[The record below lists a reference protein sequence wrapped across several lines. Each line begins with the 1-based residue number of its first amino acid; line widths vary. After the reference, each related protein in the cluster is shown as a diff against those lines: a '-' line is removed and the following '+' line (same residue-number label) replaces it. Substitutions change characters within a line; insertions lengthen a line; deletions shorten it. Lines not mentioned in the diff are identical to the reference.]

1 MKIGEPPVE
10 REKGPSQDEPSS
22 IKVRKDIRQRTYEF
36 ALQAIALGRC
46 LPEANDAKVLSRQ
59 LLRSVT
65 SIGANVGEEAQSAYS
80 KHDFVYKMNIALQEA
95 RETHYWL
102 RLIRDSGIVESG
114 SLDGIINE
122 SEELKKILGAIVS
135 KARGTAKHLIK
146 ER

>member
-1 MKIGEPPVE
+1 
-10 REKGPSQDEPSS
+10 
-22 IKVRKDIRQRTYEF
+22 
-36 ALQAIALGRC
+36 
-46 LPEANDAKVLSRQ
+46 
-59 LLRSVT
+59 
-65 SIGANVGEEAQSAYS
+65 
-80 KHDFVYKMNIALQEA
+80 MNIVLREA

-135 KARGTAKHLIK
+135 RARGTAKHLIK